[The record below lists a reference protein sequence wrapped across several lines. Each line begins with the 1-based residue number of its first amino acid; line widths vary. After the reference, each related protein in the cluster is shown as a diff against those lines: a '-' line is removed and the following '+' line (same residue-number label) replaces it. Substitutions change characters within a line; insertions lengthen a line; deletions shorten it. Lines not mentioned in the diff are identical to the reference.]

1 MGLLFGD
8 SNQVALQ
15 SIPPVGRLCALF
27 AAARSQEDIGRI
39 LHEIKLLLAEHPEL
53 GRLVPDEIKT
63 PVRLVVTAPSGNI
76 LRSD

>member
-8 SNQVALQ
+8 SSQVG
-15 SIPPVGRLCALF
+15 SIPPVGRLQTLI
-27 AAARSQEDIGRI
+27 AATRTQKDIGRI
-39 LHEIKLLLAEHPEL
+39 LHQIKQLLSKHPQLE
-53 GRLVPDEIKT
+53 RLVPDEIKT